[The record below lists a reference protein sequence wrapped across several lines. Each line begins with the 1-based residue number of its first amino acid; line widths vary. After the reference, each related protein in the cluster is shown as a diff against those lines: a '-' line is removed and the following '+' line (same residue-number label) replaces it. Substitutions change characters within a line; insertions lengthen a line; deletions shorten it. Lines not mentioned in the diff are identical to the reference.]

1 MGTLLTPAFGTVFW
15 ATLSFLMVLFIL
27 RKLAWGP
34 ILKALADREE
44 SISNALL
51 SADRAREEMAD
62 LNSDNERLL
71 QEARVSRDQMMKES
85 RDMAN
90 KIVSDAKARAK
101 AEASKEVDAAR
112 VAIQTERKS
121 AVAELKAEVAKLSV
135 DIAEKLIRDEL
146 SDLDKQ
152 KTLVD
157 KLISEST
164 LN

>member
-1 MGTLLTPAFGTVFW
+1 
-15 ATLSFLMVLFIL
+15 
-27 RKLAWGP
+27 
-34 ILKALADREE
+34 
-44 SISNALL
+44 
-51 SADRAREEMAD
+51 
-62 LNSDNERLL
+62 
-71 QEARVSRDQMMKES
+71 
-85 RDMAN
+85 MAN

-101 AEASKEVDAAR
+101 TEASKEVDAAR

-121 AVAELKAEVAKLSV
+121 AVAELKAEVAKLSI